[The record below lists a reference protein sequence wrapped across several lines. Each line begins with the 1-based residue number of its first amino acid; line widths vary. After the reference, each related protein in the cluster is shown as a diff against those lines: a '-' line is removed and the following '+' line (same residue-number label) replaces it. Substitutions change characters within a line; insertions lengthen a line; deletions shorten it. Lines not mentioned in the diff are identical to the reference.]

1 MSPPRAS
8 RNAADIVPLI
18 RPFDPMSTDA
28 EDRYDAVVRRLNRVR
43 VRRAEVSRELS
54 ELERQFL
61 EGDFTIPSGPRRGR
75 PAALLERRRRLERML
90 DLGATL
96 RRLDAEE
103 EFATSNLARMN
114 EALDRWARE
123 TWGPA

>member
-1 MSPPRAS
+1 MSPPRTS
-8 RNAADIVPLI
+8 QHPADIVQLI
-18 RPFDPMSTDA
+18 RPFDPMSADA

-61 EGDFTIPSGPRRGR
+61 EGDFTVRSGPRRGR